1 MSEYKFNKID
11 KDESP
16 YCERIPYSTSIRN
29 FQVGKVVLTL
39 LTLAVSSPST
49 NVEART
55 MTNYTPYDI
64 PYHDSDNVNKKI
76 IAKSL
81 MLVPKS
87 FLGKTTMEQ
96 ENEIMLYKSFSDSC
110 KKYISSEITLSPVFN
125 FLVKGLKELS
135 FKKTYVDVIPSKGM
149 IDINLNLGHMILLSV
164 SKSLS
169 SISDEY
175 VNFSISVNG
184 EIRTISKMPS
194 LELIQKVKEIQR
206 KLSE

>member
-11 KDESP
+11 KNESP
-16 YCERIPYSTSIRN
+16 YGERIPYSTSIRN

-39 LTLAVSSPST
+39 MTLAVSSPST

-55 MTNYTPYDI
+55 TTSYPPYDI
-64 PYHDSDNVNKKI
+64 PYNDFDSVNKKI

-96 ENEIMLYKSFSDSC
+96 ENEIILHNSFSNSC
-110 KKYISSEITLSPVFN
+110 KKNVSSEVTLSPVFN

-135 FKKTYVDVIPSKGM
+135 FKKAYVDVIPSKDM

-169 SISDEY
+169 TISDEY
-175 VNFSISVNG
+175 VNFCISVNG
-184 EIRTISKMPS
+184 EIRTINKMPS